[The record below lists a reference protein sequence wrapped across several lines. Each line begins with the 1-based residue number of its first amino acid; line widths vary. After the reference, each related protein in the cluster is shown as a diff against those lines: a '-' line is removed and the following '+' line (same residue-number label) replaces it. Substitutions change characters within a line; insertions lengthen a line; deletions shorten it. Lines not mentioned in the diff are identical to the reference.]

1 MVQIFSNIPLKIK
14 LFLIVIAVIVTTS
27 PIVWISYVTIKGQK
41 ETINSVLLVE
51 FNRQSVL
58 DDLALTV
65 AKTGGTLY
73 QAAAL
78 GNAGVS
84 DAKMNELYALCR
96 DHLQDMDRAMGR
108 LKTSLTPAEVAEG
121 QFAAIEA
128 AVLAYRKAVTDV
140 LDMLSADPATALAML
155 PEVTEAHSQLQGAV
169 GRVDKAAHQ
178 TVQAVQAAVA
188 LSATQAVWIVLL
200 AAGVAYLVTL
210 VTTLLLSRHIN
221 RGITSATAAMG
232 RLASGDLEVEIPYR
246 TRGDEVGD
254 MARALEVF
262 KEHAVEAERTRQARE
277 EERKRAE
284 QSKAMALRAM
294 AQKVEEETRAAFSGV
309 AEVTEH
315 MARTAGAMVDTAR
328 AVSGTSHGVA
338 AAATEAQNNTQSV
351 ALASNQLS
359 ASINEIGHKV
369 ESSSRIAAVAVK
381 TAGNAQEAI
390 RHLAMAVAR
399 ISEFVKLIN
408 GIAGQTNLLAL
419 NATIEAARAGEAG
432 KGFAVVAGEVKTLA
446 NQTAKATEEIS
457 AQITEIRIVTNQAVS
472 AVEDIVRAIH
482 NVAGLSTD
490 IAVAVEQQNAATCD
504 ITDSI
509 VKISEAAYQV
519 SEGIGHVSHDAI
531 MANERA
537 DEVSGIAS
545 KVATSVQSL
554 RSTLIDLVRTATA
567 EVDRRRKPCYRV
579 DLPATIITEMGTFS
593 AQVVT
598 CSEGGAIVVGQHL
611 RLHRDQHVL
620 LAIAGLSE
628 GLSGCILGPK
638 EGGYHIKFDIGT
650 PQHVAFVPRFVEIML
665 NNIRVARAA

>member
-1 MVQIFSNIPLKIK
+1 MVRIFSNFSLKIK
-14 LFLIVIAVIVTTS
+14 LFLIVIAVIATTS
-27 PIVWISYVTIKGQK
+27 PIVWISYVTIKGQNR
-41 ETINSVLLVE
+41 TINSVLFVE
-51 FNRQSVL
+51 FNRQSLL

-84 DAKMNELYALCR
+84 DAKMNELYALC
-96 DHLQDMDRAMGR
+96 HEQLQDMDRAMGR
-108 LKTSLTPAEVAEG
+108 LKTSLTSAEVVEG
-121 QFAAIEA
+121 QFEAIGA
-128 AVLAYRKAVTDV
+128 AVSAYRKAVTDV
-140 LDMLSADPATALAML
+140 LEMLSADPATALAML

-178 TVQAVQAAVA
+178 TVQAVQAETA

-210 VTTLLLSRHIN
+210 VITLLLSRHIN
-221 RGITSATAAMG
+221 RGITSATVAMG
-232 RLASGDLEVEIPYR
+232 RLAGGDLEVEIPYR

-262 KEHAVEAERTRQARE
+262 KKHAVEAERTRRARE

-284 QSKAMALRAM
+284 QSKALALRAM

-315 MARTAGAMVDTAR
+315 MARTAGAMADTAR

-338 AAATEAQNNTQSV
+338 VAATEAQNNTQSV

-369 ESSSRIAAVAVK
+369 ESSSQIAAVAVK
-381 TAGNAQEAI
+381 TAGSAQEAI
-390 RHLAMAVAR
+390 RHLATAVAR

-432 KGFAVVAGEVKTLA
+432 KGFAVVASEVKTLA

-457 AQITEIRIVTNQAVS
+457 TQILEIRTVTDQAVS
-472 AVEDIVRAIH
+472 AVERIVKAIH
-482 NVAGLSTD
+482 DVAGLSTD

-519 SEGIGHVSHDAI
+519 SEGIGHVSHDAT

-545 KVATSVQSL
+545 KVATSVQGL
-554 RSTLIDLVRTATA
+554 RATLIDLVRTATA

-579 DLPATIITEMGTFS
+579 DLPVMISTEIGTS
-593 AQVVT
+593 HAQVVT
-598 CSEGGAIVVGQHL
+598 CSEGGAILVGQGL
-611 RLHRDQHVL
+611 RLSRDQRVL
-620 LAIAGLSE
+620 LTIAGLSE
-628 GLSGCILGPK
+628 SMSGCVLGPK
-638 EGGYHIKFDIGT
+638 EGGYHVKFDVGT
-650 PQHVAFVPRFVEIML
+650 PEHAAFVPRFAGTVQDNVTI
-665 NNIRVARAA
+665 ARAA